1 MRLKNP
7 LTISWIRE
15 IQNSIRIILIELL
28 AIVMF
33 SGISVAQPHH
43 RADLKNVPVI
53 DMHSHPT
60 RALYDK
66 SSPEEYDKE
75 IKFRIAAMDAMGV
88 KKQIL
93 LSHGFETTK
102 APNEIQVNSEK
113 EGFYFI
119 KAAPDRFVFFTT
131 VDFSQMNSPDFSA
144 KAIEHL
150 EKTVREGARG
160 MKFEL
165 GKPLLHF
172 MPMDDPRLDPIYDK
186 AAELGIP
193 IMFHCNDPEDFFY
206 PINQFNFWL
215 GANKGKEGTEQ
226 GYWGRLDKFVSRE
239 QLMHERE
246 NMFHKHPNT
255 TFIMA
260 HFGFLERQLPLCADI
275 FDRYPNVYVEVSVAL
290 DNLARSPKEGAA
302 FLTKYS
308 TRIMFGI
315 DEGTRPVLQ
324 GGWEGFYNRYFAIFE
339 LDQDDLPV
347 LKQPR
352 AWTTVHGL
360 NLSKEVLERIYYKNA
375 EELLARPVHLPLAR

>member
-1 MRLKNP
+1 
-7 LTISWIRE
+7 
-15 IQNSIRIILIELL
+15 
-28 AIVMF
+28 
-33 SGISVAQPHH
+33 
-43 RADLKNVPVI
+43 
-53 DMHSHPT
+53 
-60 RALYDK
+60 
-66 SSPEEYDKE
+66 
-75 IKFRIAAMDAMGV
+75 
-88 KKQIL
+88 
-93 LSHGFETTK
+93 
-102 APNEIQVNSEK
+102 
-113 EGFYFI
+113 
-119 KAAPDRFVFFTT
+119 
-131 VDFSQMNSPDFSA
+131 
-144 KAIEHL
+144 
-150 EKTVREGARG
+150 
-160 MKFEL
+160 
-165 GKPLLHF
+165 
-172 MPMDDPRLDPIYDK
+172 
-186 AAELGIP
+186 
-193 IMFHCNDPEDFFY
+193 MFHCNDPEDFFY

-375 EELLARPVHLPLAR
+375 EELLARPVHLPPAR